1 MVVIRKA
8 EPADRAI
15 LVEIGVRAWTEHVF
29 SFEPE
34 TPGLRARIRRAFEDL
49 VEDHPDSVTLAEMD
63 GAIRGW
69 AAREH
74 RDQIISDLW
83 VDPDWQGR
91 GIGSA
96 LLSALL
102 ADIRAAGY
110 DRARLTAH
118 ARNGNALRFY
128 EGRGFEIVSRSLE
141 FSTSLG
147 REIEKVTLERAI

>member
-1 MVVIRKA
+1 MIRRA
-8 EPADRAI
+8 EPADGAV
-15 LVEIGVRAWTEHVF
+15 LVAIGVRAWTDHVF
-29 SFEPE
+29 SFEPD
-34 TPGLRARIRRAFEDL
+34 TPGLRARIRRAFEDM
-49 VEDHPDSVTLAEMD
+49 VEDHLDTVTLAEID

-69 AAREH
+69 AAREN
-74 RDQIISDLW
+74 RDEIISDLW

-96 LLSALL
+96 LLSALA

-110 DRARLTAH
+110 ARARLVAH
-118 ARNGNALRFY
+118 ARNAKALRFY
-128 EGRGFEIVSRSLE
+128 EGRGFEIVSRRLE